1 MRHKRDEHA
10 KSERQ
15 LDHHQVSKESEEESY
30 VTSWVVGALLPNA
43 FWLKCLQNGEIS
55 NVQFVDFDV
64 VDGSVIRLA
73 DDSIE
78 PMSCTL
84 EL

>member
-1 MRHKRDEHA
+1 MY
-10 KSERQ
+10 S
-15 LDHHQVSKESEEESY
+15 
-30 VTSWVVGALLPNA
+30 LL
-43 FWLKCLQNGEIS
+43 
-55 NVQFVDFDV
+55 DFDV